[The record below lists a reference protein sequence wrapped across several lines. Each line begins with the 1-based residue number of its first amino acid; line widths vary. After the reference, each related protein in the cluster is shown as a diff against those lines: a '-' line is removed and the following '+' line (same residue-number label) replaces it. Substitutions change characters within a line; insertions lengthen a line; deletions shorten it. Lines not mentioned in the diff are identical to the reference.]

1 MNNLPEF
8 IKKYKQLDLS
18 RSIFTRDEKKYD
30 SIAVVPAIDEY
41 DNLIVLL
48 NSLAELEKKYLDDTL
63 FLFVINNSDKAG
75 EGVKENN
82 RRSLEM
88 INNLICN
95 KITDTRLNP
104 GIIESGLNLGTVDAS
119 TPGNELP
126 DKHAGVGYARKT
138 GMDLALTKFD
148 YSNDKKKI
156 IICLDA
162 DCTVDNNYLTEIVE
176 SFNKRNLN
184 AAYVDYE
191 HTLPSDEIEKSAA
204 ITYEIFLR
212 YYTLMLKYTNSPY
225 AYQTIGSTM
234 VCTAEFY
241 CKAGGMNK
249 KKAGEDFYFLEKLRK
264 QTDIKLISGAKVRP
278 AGRISWRVPFGT
290 GRSINEF
297 CNSVKEKGNAESELS
312 VYNPSIFLL
321 LKKWHAV
328 YYRHDYYENG
338 REILNSAVSVHEGI
352 EKFLVEQGF
361 PIAWE
366 RINENAASPDQIMK
380 QKFLWFDAFRTMKLI
395 HYLRDNYFPNVNLF
409 DAVDRMFELYDI
421 KPGIA
426 RKGNIPGIEEQM
438 KYLDYIRKLYVK
450 IMES

>member
-1 MNNLPEF
+1 
-8 IKKYKQLDLS
+8 
-18 RSIFTRDEKKYD
+18 
-30 SIAVVPAIDEY
+30 
-41 DNLIVLL
+41 L

-88 INNLICN
+88 INNLIRN

-176 SFNKRNLN
+176 NFNKRNLN

-212 YYTLMLKYTNSPY
+212 YYTLMLKYTDSPY

-241 CKAGGMNK
+241 CRAGGMNK

-264 QTDIKLISGAKVRP
+264 QTDIKLIPGAKVRP

-290 GRSINEF
+290 GRSIKEF

-312 VYNPSIFLL
+312 VYNPIIFEL
-321 LKKWHAV
+321 LKEWNAK
-328 YYRHDYYENG
+328 YYDDCNRDLEK
-338 REILNSAVSVHEGI
+338 ILKSAGSVHEGI
-352 EKFLVEQGF
+352 WKFLEEQEF
-361 PIAWE
+361 PVAWK
-366 RINENAASPDQIMK
+366 RITNNTIKPEQINK
-380 QKFLWFDAFRTMKLI
+380 QKFLWLDAFRTMKLI

-409 DAVDRMFELYDI
+409 DAVDKMFKLYDV

-426 RKGNIPGIEEQM
+426 GKGNIPGIEEQM

-450 IMES
+450 ILES